1 MPTQSGGRAEE
12 EGQIERLS
20 QRLGKYRLVVAVAKR
35 ARDLKERQNRLLEQ
49 QQTPSLI
56 DRAIREISVGKVKL
70 VEGEPESE

>member
-1 MPTQSGGRAEE
+1 MPAQDEDRQQE

-20 QRLGKYRLVVAVAKR
+20 RRLGKYRLVVAVAKR

-56 DRAIREISVGKVKL
+56 DRAIHEISRKRVRL
-70 VEGEPESE
+70 VEGEPE

>member
-1 MPTQSGGRAEE
+1 MPIDEYGRKQE
-12 EGQIERLS
+12 EGKIERLS

-56 DRAIREISVGKVKL
+56 DRAMREIAGGKVRL
-70 VEGEPESE
+70 AEGEPE

>member
-1 MPTQSGGRAEE
+1 MPAQDDDRQQE

-20 QRLGKYRLVVAVAKR
+20 RRLGKYRLVVAVAKR

-56 DRAIREISVGKVKL
+56 DRAIHEISRKRVRL
-70 VEGEPESE
+70 VEGEVE